1 MFYARKRANGGPRQT
16 ECPANSG
23 SFKGRPLFFCCGGRQ
38 GKAESE
44 RGEKKY
50 CMDGKERVIVELYK
64 NCR

>member
-16 ECPANSG
+16 ERPANSG
-23 SFKGRPLFFCCGGRQ
+23 SFKGRPLFFLLWGRQ
-38 GKAESE
+38 GKAEIV
-44 RGEKKY
+44 RGGKKY